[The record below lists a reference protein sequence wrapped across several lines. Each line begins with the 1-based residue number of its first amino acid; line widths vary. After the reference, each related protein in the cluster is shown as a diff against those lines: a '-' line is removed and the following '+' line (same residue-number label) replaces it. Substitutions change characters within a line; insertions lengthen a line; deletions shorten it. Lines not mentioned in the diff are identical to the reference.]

1 MKRKEEIRRIVV
13 ALDASPHSRAALKA
27 AAQLAAELQA
37 ELLGMFV
44 EDINLLRSAELPCAR
59 EVAYATRSTRSL
71 DSRRLERALRAQA
84 AELQQMLAVI
94 AQGRKIR
101 WTFRVARGRVAT
113 ELLAAAQEGDMLVLG
128 RIGTSVVQRARL
140 GSTAQ
145 TVIST
150 ARHTVVF
157 LEHGVE
163 LGTPVLVLFDGSENA
178 LRALATAARLAR
190 GDSLNLVVLVAG
202 TDADAYQRL
211 LQQVTNWLTEH
222 DQHARIRPVA
232 TGIASLAQAVREEGG
247 KALVLAS
254 DHTFAEQKTLCDL
267 MEQVRC
273 PVVLVR

>member
-1 MKRKEEIRRIVV
+1 MV

-27 AAQLAAELQA
+27 AAQLAAELQT

-44 EDINLLRSAELPCAR
+44 EDIDLLRSAELPCAR
-59 EVAYATRSTRSL
+59 EVAFATRATRTM

-84 AELQQMLAVI
+84 AELQHMLAAI

-101 WTFRVARGRVAT
+101 WTFRVARGRVAS
-113 ELLAAAQEGDMLVLG
+113 ELLGAAQEGDMLVLG
-128 RIGTSVVQRARL
+128 RVGTSVVQRARL

-145 TVIST
+145 TVVST

-190 GDSLNLVVLVAG
+190 ADSLGIIVLIAG
-202 TDADAYQRL
+202 TDADTYQRL
-211 LQQVTNWLTEH
+211 LEQASNWLTAH
-222 DQHARIRPVA
+222 DQRARIRPVPPGVA
-232 TGIASLAQAVREEGG
+232 NLTQAVREEGG
-247 KALVLAS
+247 RMLVLAT
-254 DHTFAEQKTLCDL
+254 DHVFVEQKTLCEL
-267 MEQVRC
+267 MDQVRC